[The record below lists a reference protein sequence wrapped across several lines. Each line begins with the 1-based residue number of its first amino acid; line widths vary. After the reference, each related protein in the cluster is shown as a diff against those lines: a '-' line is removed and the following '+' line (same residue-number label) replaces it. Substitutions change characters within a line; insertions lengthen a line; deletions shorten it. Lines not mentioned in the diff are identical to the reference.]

1 MSTLYKYET
10 SHFLARNVFVS
21 TLFALCCVCSYS
33 NTSFSLNSFEYF
45 DIKNA
50 PPKLNFICPP
60 LGVYFIFRAA
70 LFYILKIRY
79 TFLMRKF
86 QVVSPYQPSGDQG
99 EAIEKLSAGFLAGDR
114 FQTLK
119 GVTGS
124 GKTFTMAK
132 IIEKVQ
138 RPTLIISHNK
148 TLSAQLF
155 REFKSF
161 FPNNA
166 VEYFVSYYDYYQPE
180 AYVPARDLYIE
191 KDASI
196 NDEIDKLRLA
206 ATYSLME
213 RRDVIVVATVSCIY
227 GLGMPDL
234 YKDMRVHI
242 EKGEILD
249 LRKFERDLASI
260 QYQRND
266 MVLDRGN
273 FRVRGDVIEVYPPY
287 METDTAYRIE
297 LDFDEVA
304 RILRFNVLN
313 RATEEELDEMQFYP
327 AKHFV
332 VPHETLVS
340 ATERI
345 QKELEE
351 RVETLQT
358 AGKMIEAERLK
369 TRTTYDIEMMKE
381 MGYCSGIENYSGPIS
396 GRKTGEPPATL
407 LHYFPDDFLCLIDE
421 AHVTVPQIGAMYEGD
436 RSRKQNLIDFGFRLP
451 SALDNRP
458 LKADEFWKKMN
469 QVIYV
474 TATPRVEEIKQS
486 TQVVEQIIRPT
497 GLLDPIID
505 VRPSEGQMEDIYKE
519 VKARI
524 EKGERSLILTLTKKM
539 AEDLTDYLL
548 GLNLK
553 VKYIHS
559 EIDTFERV
567 EILKSLRVGEIDV
580 LIGINLLR
588 EGIDLPEVSFI
599 AILDADKIGFLRST
613 TSLIQIVGRAARN
626 ENGMVVM
633 YADNLTPAI
642 KETVSETKRR
652 REIQQKYNEEHGIT
666 PHTVSKAVQDILVRQ
681 QANAEEEAEIELGVL
696 KKSANLFDPKQRKKL
711 IDALKKQMSDYAD
724 RLEYEQAAAVRDQIS
739 EIERTYGNGK

>member
-1 MSTLYKYET
+1 
-10 SHFLARNVFVS
+10 
-21 TLFALCCVCSYS
+21 
-33 NTSFSLNSFEYF
+33 
-45 DIKNA
+45 
-50 PPKLNFICPP
+50 
-60 LGVYFIFRAA
+60 
-70 LFYILKIRY
+70 
-79 TFLMRKF
+79 MRKF
-86 QVVSPYQPSGDQG
+86 KVVAPYEPSGDQG
-99 EAIEKLSAGFLAGDR
+99 QAIEKLSEGFLRGDR
-114 FQTLK
+114 YQTLK

-148 TLSAQLF
+148 TLSAQLY

-161 FPNNA
+161 FPENA

-191 KDASI
+191 KDADV
-196 NDEIDKLRLA
+196 NKEIDQLRLK

-234 YKDMRVHI
+234 YKEMRVHI
-242 EKGEILD
+242 EKGEIFD
-249 LRKFERDLASI
+249 TRKFERQMTSI

-266 MVLDRGN
+266 MVLERGN
-273 FRVRGDVIEVYPPY
+273 FRVRGDVIEVFPPY

-297 LDFDEVA
+297 LDFDE
-304 RILRFNVLN
+304 ISSIKRFNVLT
-313 RATEEELDEMQFYP
+313 REIEEELDEMQFYP
-327 AKHFV
+327 SKHFV
-332 VPHETLVS
+332 VPQDALFK
-340 ATERI
+340 ATDRI
-345 QKELEE
+345 LEE
-351 RVETLQT
+351 MAEQVKKFQIEQKPL
-358 AGKMIEAERLK
+358 EAERIK
-369 TRTTYDIEMMKE
+369 SRTTYDVEMMKE

-396 GRKTGEPPATL
+396 GRKRGEPPATL

-458 LKADEFWKKMN
+458 LKFDEFEKKLN

-474 TATPRVEEIKQS
+474 TATPRKEEIKQS
-486 TQVVEQIIRPT
+486 TQVVEQLIRPT
-497 GLLDPIID
+497 GLLDPIIE
-505 VRPSEGQMEDIYKE
+505 VHPSEGQMEDIYNE
-519 VKARI
+519 VKKRI
-524 EKGERSLILTLTKKM
+524 EKHERSLILTLTKKM

-567 EILKSLRVGEIDV
+567 EILKSLRLGEIDV

-633 YADNLTPAI
+633 YADAITPAI
-642 KETVSETKRR
+642 KETVEETKRR
-652 REIQQKYNEEHGIT
+652 RAIQQKYNEEHGIT

-681 QANAEEEAEIELGVL
+681 QKDAEENEKMQLEVL
-696 KKSANLFDPKQRKKL
+696 KKNANLFDPKQRKKL
-711 IDALKKQMSDYAD
+711 IEALKKEMSDCAD
-724 RLEYEQAAAVRDQIS
+724 RLEYEQAAAIRDQIQ
-739 EIERTYGNGK
+739 EIEATYGKK